1 MKRPVITMSIGLV
14 TVAFAIAG
22 CGGSSA
28 GGTTAQAPT
37 SNDSQSAVPAASA
50 GGNASTNGQAAGATS
65 QAGTGSAGSVN
76 DGIGHPV
83 NVCDLLPVATVASIS
98 GEPLTVSKEDDTA
111 GYKIYGCDY
120 GNADGTSGVT
130 VSVLALDAAAGFDSA
145 MQADSN
151 AKVINGLGDK
161 AFSSILG
168 VNALFG
174 NVQITVSDLQSDDAA
189 ITLIKTLQP
198 KL

>member
-1 MKRPVITMSIGLV
+1 MHRFTITATV
-14 TVAFAIAG
+14 AFVAVAFAIAG
-22 CGGSSA
+22 CGGSA
-28 GGTTAQAPT
+28 ATTAPAT
-37 SNDSQSAVPAASA
+37 VSDSAQPAAPAAST
-50 GGNASTNGQAAGATS
+50 GSVASAAGQASAGPS
-65 QAGTGSAGSVN
+65 QAAAANGGSVE

-83 NVCDLLPVATVASIS
+83 NICDLLPVATVASIT

-111 GYKIYGCDY
+111 GYKLYSCSY
-120 GNADGTSGVT
+120 TSADGTSGVD
-130 VSVLALDAAAGFDSA
+130 VSVLALDAAAGFDST

-168 VNALFG
+168 VFALFG
-174 NVQITVSDLQSDDAA
+174 NVQITVSNLQSDNAA
-189 ITLIKTLQP
+189 VTLIKTLQP

>member
-1 MKRPVITMSIGLV
+1 MKRFVTTARVGLV
-14 TVAFAIAG
+14 AVAFVIAG
-22 CGGSSA
+22 CGGSA
-28 GGTTAQAPT
+28 ATTAPAPA
-37 SNDSQSAVPAASA
+37 SNGSQSAAPAASA
-50 GGNASTNGQAAGATS
+50 GSVASAAGQASAGPS
-65 QAGTGSAGSVN
+65 QAAAAKGGSVE

-83 NVCDLLPVATVASIS
+83 KICDLLPVATVASIT

-111 GYKIYGCDY
+111 DYKIYGCDY
-120 GNADGTSGVT
+120 SSANGTSGVT
-130 VSVLALDAAAGFDSA
+130 VSVLALDAAAGFDNII
-145 MQADSN
+145 QADPN

-168 VNALFG
+168 VYALFG
-174 NVQITVSDLQSDDAA
+174 NVQITVSNLQSDDAA

>member
-1 MKRPVITMSIGLV
+1 MKRFMITTSVGLLA
-14 TVAFAIAG
+14 VAFAIAG
-22 CGGSSA
+22 CGGSA
-28 GGTTAQAPT
+28 ATTAPAPA
-37 SNDSQSAVPAASA
+37 SNGSQSAAPAASA
-50 GGNASTNGQAAGATS
+50 GSVASAAGQASAGPS
-65 QAGTGSAGSVN
+65 QAAAANGGSVE

-83 NVCDLLPVATVASIS
+83 NICDLLPVATVASIT

-111 GYKIYGCDY
+111 DYKIY
-120 GNADGTSGVT
+120 AMRLQQRETVRPAST
-130 VSVLALDAAAGFDSA
+130 VSVLALDAAAGFDSG

-151 AKVINGLGDK
+151 AKLINGLGDK

-168 VNALFG
+168 VYALFG
-174 NVQITVSDLQSDDAA
+174 NVQITVSNLQSDDAA

>member
-1 MKRPVITMSIGLV
+1 MSIRSHPGSRAVLSLV
-14 TVAFAIAG
+14 VVAFAAAA
-22 CGGSSA
+22 CGGGGSATPAASSSA
-28 GGTTAQAPT
+28 
-37 SNDSQSAVPAASA
+37 QSVTPAASA
-50 GGNASTNGQAAGATS
+50 AGSASTGGQPAGATA
-65 QAGTGSAGSVN
+65 QAAAANGGTVE

-83 NVCDLLPVATVASIS
+83 SICDLLPVATVASVT
-98 GEPLTVSKEDDTA
+98 GEPLTLAKEDDTA
-111 GYKIYGCDY
+111 GYKIYVCDY
-120 GNADGTSGVT
+120 SSADGTSGVR
-130 VSVLALDAAAGFDSA
+130 VSVLALDAAAGFDST

-168 VNALFG
+168 VFALFG
-174 NVQITVSDLQSDDAA
+174 NVQITVSNLQSDDAA